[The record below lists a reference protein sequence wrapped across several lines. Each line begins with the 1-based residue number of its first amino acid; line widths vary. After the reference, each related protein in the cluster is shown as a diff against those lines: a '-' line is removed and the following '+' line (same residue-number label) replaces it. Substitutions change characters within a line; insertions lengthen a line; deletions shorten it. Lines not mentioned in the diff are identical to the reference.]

1 MDSQRYTA
9 MADEDVVNEMVENL
23 ALVFNVSET
32 FVRNKLVDH
41 VIKRWGLDPFT
52 LGGFAL
58 AAPNE
63 V

>member
-1 MDSQRYTA
+1 

-23 ALVFNVSET
+23 ALVFNVSEK

-41 VIKRWGLDPFT
+41 VIKRWGTDPYT